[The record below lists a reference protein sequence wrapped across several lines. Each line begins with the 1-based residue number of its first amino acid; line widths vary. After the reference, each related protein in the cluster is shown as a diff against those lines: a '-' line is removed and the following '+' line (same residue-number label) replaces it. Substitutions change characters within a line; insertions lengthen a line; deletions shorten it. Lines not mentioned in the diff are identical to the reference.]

1 MTRFKTLDIQ
11 ATLLGKQYY
20 GWNCNIDNLE
30 GTDNRLISVT
40 KSKRQFEVL
49 TFNNSAKIIAEL
61 KDDNDVVLMS
71 FSQSKDKRVNI
82 FVNPEVDTR
91 LL

>member
-11 ATLLGKQYY
+11 AALLGRKYY

-30 GTDNRLISVT
+30 GTDTRLVNVT
-40 KSKRQFEVL
+40 KSKSQFKAL
-49 TFNNSAKIIAEL
+49 TFKNSAKIIAEL

-82 FVNPEVDTR
+82 FVNSEVDTR

>member
-1 MTRFKTLDIQ
+1 MTHFKTLDIQ
-11 ATLLGKQYY
+11 ATLLGRKYY
-20 GWNCNIDNLE
+20 GWNHDIDNLE
-30 GTDNRLISVT
+30 GTDTRLVNVT
-40 KSKRQFEVL
+40 KSKSQFKAL
-49 TFNNSAKIIAEL
+49 TFNNSAKMIAEL

>member
-1 MTRFKTLDIQ
+1 MTHFKTLDIQ
-11 ATLLGKQYY
+11 ATLLGEQYY
-20 GWNCNIDNLE
+20 GWNRNIDNLE
-30 GTDNRLISVT
+30 GTDTRLVNVT
-40 KSKRQFEVL
+40 KSKSQFKAL
-49 TFNNSAKIIAEL
+49 TFKNSAKIIAEL
-61 KDDNDVVLMS
+61 KDDNDVILMS

>member
-1 MTRFKTLDIQ
+1 MTCFKTLDIQ
-11 ATLLGKQYY
+11 ATLLGRKYY
-20 GWNCNIDNLE
+20 GWNHDIDNLE
-30 GTDNRLISVT
+30 GTDTRLVNVT
-40 KSKRQFEVL
+40 KSKSQFKAL
-49 TFNNSAKIIAEL
+49 TFKNSAKMIAEL

>member
-11 ATLLGKQYY
+11 ATLLGRKYY
-20 GWNCNIDNLE
+20 GWNHDIDNLE
-30 GTDNRLISVT
+30 GTDTRLVNVT
-40 KSKRQFEVL
+40 KSKSQFKAL
-49 TFNNSAKIIAEL
+49 TFKNSAKIIAEL

-71 FSQSKDKRVNI
+71 FSQSKDRRVNI

>member
-20 GWNCNIDNLE
+20 GWNRNIDNLE

-49 TFNNSAKIIAEL
+49 TFNNSAKMIAEL

-71 FSQSKDKRVNI
+71 FSQSKDKRVNV
-82 FVNPEVDTR
+82 FVNPEIDTR

>member
-1 MTRFKTLDIQ
+1 MTRFKILDIQ

-20 GWNCNIDNLE
+20 GWNRNIDNLE
-30 GTDNRLISVT
+30 GTDTRLVNVT
-40 KSKRQFEVL
+40 KSKSQFKAL
-49 TFNNSAKIIAEL
+49 TFKNSAKIIAEL
-61 KDDNDVVLMS
+61 KDDNDVILMS

>member
-11 ATLLGKQYY
+11 AILLGKKYY
-20 GWNCNIDNLE
+20 GWNCNIDKLE
-30 GTDNRLISVT
+30 GIDNRLVNVT
-40 KSKRQFEVL
+40 KSKSQFKAL
-49 TFNNSAKIIAEL
+49 TFNNSAKMIAEL

-71 FSQSKDKRVNI
+71 FSQTKDKRVNI
-82 FVNPEVDTR
+82 FVNPDVDTK